1 MAVSRA
7 LLLPAAVGVVTWS
20 SSALACP
27 SCVDPRDATT
37 NALLGSTIFLSLVPL
52 IFLFSVAA
60 WVLRAERAAM
70 KADADAARDV
80 SAPESLPIVR

>member
-1 MAVSRA
+1 MSIPRA
-7 LLLPAAVGVVTWS
+7 LLLPAVVGVATWS

-37 NALLGSTIFLSLVPL
+37 NALLGSTVFLSLVPL

-60 WVLRAERAAM
+60 WVLRAERAAD
-70 KADADAARDV
+70 KADADAALDL
-80 SAPESLPIVR
+80 SAP